1 NAPTDVYRQK
11 QKNAASAALKQ
22 ESLPSAVAILR
33 ESLPFEYIT
42 CGNQMRSNIEYEL
55 QAAEKQREI
64 GYKPVH
70 DSASFKIPEEHREK
84 IDEWLKIDFQKRIDE
99 QITRSRCL
107 FLVGPTQHGI

>member
-1 NAPTDVYRQK
+1 MVITSTLKSNHHRKEDTLNHQFIHLRKKKNAPTDVYRQK

-70 DSASFKIPEEHREK
+70 DSASFK
-84 IDEWLKIDFQKRIDE
+84 
-99 QITRSRCL
+99 
-107 FLVGPTQHGI
+107 